1 MTDYHDYDDDDYE
14 SEEDYDC
21 GWDGED
27 MCGHIGSE
35 HCSFW
40 CPFYKAGILDSDDSV
55 INVSIA
61 SDGALQLD
69 IDDIPF

>member
-1 MTDYHDYDDDDYE
+1 MTDYNDYDDYDDYE

-35 HCSFW
+35 YCDVF
-40 CPFYKAGILDSDDSV
+40 CPFRRAGVLDTPQAAPVASDDTLP
-55 INVSIA
+55 I
-61 SDGALQLD
+61 
-69 IDDIPF
+69 IDDEIPF